1 MKKRNSFFAR
11 ILAVVALAAAIVVVV
26 VIVSAGLKKTP
37 TRARKH
43 GANHPAKQEQAKP
56 PDHGQVLHGQER
68 RHPDRRSPTRPGIP
82 VAEILTL
89 NPEVDPQILIAGE
102 KLKLR

>member
-11 ILAVVALAAAIVVVV
+11 ILAVVALAAAIVVVIV
-26 VIVSAGLKKTP
+26 VVSAGVNEDSDSGS
-37 TRARKH
+37 KH
-43 GANHPAKQEQAKP
+43 GANHPAKQETAKP
-56 PDHGQVLHGQER
+56 RTTAKAYVVKSGDTLTVIAHR
-68 RHPDRRSPTRPGIP
+68 TGIP

-89 NPEVDPQILIAGE
+89 NPEVDPQLLQAGE